1 MKMID
6 DVIIIGIDSGYGNM
20 KTANCC
26 FPASVSAYDK
36 EPVFKE
42 NLLVFERKF
51 YLIGEGHKEFLAD
64 KTRDLD
70 YYVLALAAIA
80 RELNIRK
87 MTCGK
92 IKIAAGLP
100 LTWVSGQRDEFRDY
114 LMQNK
119 AVDFSFRNVSY
130 HVEIVG
136 VDVFPQGFAAVA
148 DRLSDF
154 RGVNMICDIGN
165 GTMNIMFINDK
176 KPVSGNMFTEKYGT
190 HQCLL
195 AVRENVM
202 CAHHTTVDEAIINR
216 VFRFGTADIKE
227 DYLKTITDTATD
239 YVEGIFQRLREHE
252 YNPELMRLYVLG
264 GGSCLIR
271 NFGVYDASRVTI
283 NDDICATA
291 KGYEYLDQW
300 LEVVRARIKPAT
312 FGSYQGVV
320 KSTIGPYFRKKE
332 LTLKELEARHIQQ
345 FYTEKLKTV
354 TPNSVIHYHAV
365 IYQALKYAMKTDM
378 VPQNVAMKVDR
389 PRKNSFQPTFLDAE
403 QMQKLFEIVKG
414 TRLELPVLVAAFY
427 GLRRGEVLGL
437 KWDAID
443 FNRGTLTIKRTVT
456 EATIDGTMKIIEQDS
471 AKTKSSLRTLP
482 LVGSFRDYFQKVKE
496 AQELNKKVCG
506 NCYNYNYDGYVF
518 VNELGERMRPNY
530 LTEYFPKYIAKHGM
544 PKMRFHD
551 LCHPY
556 VKHTTK
562 IFSLRLMD
570 FQAQAYPDARRK
582 TRGACQLLRVGQ
594 SRSPV
599 RPLCNRKRFSC
610 LPPQSKMSWILYAI
624 SMRLS
629 GYTSTRSISSSASSV
644 VSVSASKI
652 ALDASLR
659 LSCRACS
666 SCFFFACANTAA

>member
-6 DVIIIGIDSGYGNM
+6 DVIIIGIDSGYGNI

-26 FPASVSAYDK
+26 FPASVSAYAK

-42 NLLVFERKF
+42 NLLVFESKF

-92 IKIAAGLP
+92 IRIAAGLP

-202 CAHHTTVDEAIINR
+202 RAHHTTVDEAIINR

-283 NDDICATA
+283 LSKSSSRKSNERRERKMSYSSGEAA
-291 KGYEYLDQW
+291 EQ
-300 LEVVRARIKPAT
+300 VVRMT
-312 FGSYQGVV
+312 LNGV
-320 KSTIGPYFRKKE
+320 E
-332 LTLKELEARHIQQ
+332 
-345 FYTEKLKTV
+345 
-354 TPNSVIHYHAV
+354 
-365 IYQALKYAMKTDM
+365 
-378 VPQNVAMKVDR
+378 
-389 PRKNSFQPTFLDAE
+389 
-403 QMQKLFEIVKG
+403 
-414 TRLELPVLVAAFY
+414 VAAKIS
-427 GLRRGEVLGL
+427 GKAAERLAVLLYAVL
-437 KWDAID
+437 KD
-443 FNRGTLTIKRTVT
+443 
-456 EATIDGTMKIIEQDS
+456 
-471 AKTKSSLRTLP
+471 
-482 LVGSFRDYFQKVKE
+482 QK
-496 AQELNKKVCG
+496 
-506 NCYNYNYDGYVF
+506 
-518 VNELGERMRPNY
+518 
-530 LTEYFPKYIAKHGM
+530 
-544 PKMRFHD
+544 
-551 LCHPY
+551 
-556 VKHTTK
+556 
-562 IFSLRLMD
+562 
-570 FQAQAYPDARRK
+570 K
-582 TRGACQLLRVGQ
+582 TRGKTRLNSMLRSGKELKVFAIGD
-594 SRSPV
+594 RDLEKFC
-599 RPLCNRKRFSC
+599 REAK
-610 LPPQSKMSWILYAI
+610 KYGIL
-624 SMRLS
+624 
-629 GYTSTRSISSSASSV
+629 
-644 VSVSASKI
+644 
-652 ALDASLR
+652 
-659 LSCRACS
+659 
-666 SCFFFACANTAA
+666 

>member
-6 DVIIIGIDSGYGNM
+6 DVIIIGIDSGYGNI

-26 FPASVSAYDK
+26 FPASVSTYDK

-42 NLLVFERKF
+42 NLLVFESKF

-92 IKIAAGLP
+92 IRIAAGLP

-114 LMQNK
+114 LLQNK

-202 CAHHTTVDEAIINR
+202 RAHHTTVDEAIINR

-271 NFGVYDASRVTI
+271 NFGVYDASCVTI

-291 KGYEYLDQW
+291 KGYIDEACMTGISNNLVIYGHHMNNGSMFADLCKYADADFCKEHPEIAFDTLSSLGKYEVVAAFKFNTNRETFKYNEYTLMD
-300 LEVVRARIKPAT
+300 EVQFAEFMENVRARQLYDT
-312 FGSYQGVV
+312 GV
-320 KSTIGPYFRKKE
+320 TAEYGDQL
-332 LTLKELEARHIQQ
+332 LTLSTCE
-345 FYTEKLKTV
+345 YTY
-354 TPNSVIHYHAV
+354 PNGRFVV
-365 IYQALKYAMKTDM
+365 
-378 VPQNVAMKVDR
+378 VA
-389 PRKNSFQPTFLDAE
+389 
-403 QMQKLFEIVKG
+403 
-414 TRLELPVLVAAFY
+414 
-427 GLRRGEVLGL
+427 
-437 KWDAID
+437 
-443 FNRGTLTIKRTVT
+443 
-456 EATIDGTMKIIEQDS
+456 
-471 AKTKSSLRTLP
+471 
-482 LVGSFRDYFQKVKE
+482 
-496 AQELNKKVCG
+496 KKV
-506 NCYNYNYDGYVF
+506 
-518 VNELGERMRPNY
+518 
-530 LTEYFPKYIAKHGM
+530 
-544 PKMRFHD
+544 
-551 LCHPY
+551 
-556 VKHTTK
+556 
-562 IFSLRLMD
+562 
-570 FQAQAYPDARRK
+570 
-582 TRGACQLLRVGQ
+582 
-594 SRSPV
+594 
-599 RPLCNRKRFSC
+599 
-610 LPPQSKMSWILYAI
+610 
-624 SMRLS
+624 
-629 GYTSTRSISSSASSV
+629 
-644 VSVSASKI
+644 
-652 ALDASLR
+652 
-659 LSCRACS
+659 
-666 SCFFFACANTAA
+666 

>member
-6 DVIIIGIDSGYGNM
+6 DVIIIGIDSGYGNI

-42 NLLVFERKF
+42 NLLVYESKF

-64 KTRDLD
+64 KTKDLD

-92 IKIAAGLP
+92 IRIAAGLP

-202 CAHHTTVDEAIINR
+202 RAHHTTVDEAIINR

-227 DYLKTITDTATD
+227 EYLKTITDTVTD

-291 KGYEYLDQW
+291 KGYVDYFVTNNNAVSRGHADIITRGNRYF
-300 LEVVRARIKPAT
+300 VRDLNSKNKTFINGQAIPAQYECEI
-312 FGSYQGVV
+312 FDGN
-320 KSTIGPYFRKKE
+320 R
-332 LTLKELEARHIQQ
+332 LTLGNEEFIFNSGLNIRIHQQ
-345 FYTEKLKTV
+345 MFSLLSTYSILNLK
-354 TPNSVIHYHAV
+354 
-365 IYQALKYAMKTDM
+365 
-378 VPQNVAMKVDR
+378 
-389 PRKNSFQPTFLDAE
+389 RKNTREPLTFQMF
-403 QMQKLFEIVKG
+403 QSC
-414 TRLELPVLVAAFY
+414 RLVC
-427 GLRRGEVLGL
+427 
-437 KWDAID
+437 
-443 FNRGTLTIKRTVT
+443 
-456 EATIDGTMKIIEQDS
+456 
-471 AKTKSSLRTLP
+471 LP
-482 LVGSFRDYFQKVKE
+482 LVRWF
-496 AQELNKKVCG
+496 
-506 NCYNYNYDGYVF
+506 
-518 VNELGERMRPNY
+518 
-530 LTEYFPKYIAKHGM
+530 
-544 PKMRFHD
+544 
-551 LCHPY
+551 
-556 VKHTTK
+556 
-562 IFSLRLMD
+562 
-570 FQAQAYPDARRK
+570 
-582 TRGACQLLRVGQ
+582 
-594 SRSPV
+594 
-599 RPLCNRKRFSC
+599 
-610 LPPQSKMSWILYAI
+610 
-624 SMRLS
+624 
-629 GYTSTRSISSSASSV
+629 
-644 VSVSASKI
+644 
-652 ALDASLR
+652 
-659 LSCRACS
+659 
-666 SCFFFACANTAA
+666 

>member
-1 MKMID
+1 MNIAIYQINPDRDENNVTFLNYENLERFQGSAALRSEIYDKVFEGEVECGTLEEVYQMFNLDHPDGYRGRSLSVSDVVEVVGEEESTFHFCDSIGFREVDFDPDMTEPLKEKKIKVVLCEPGKVARVAEIGTELSDLQRVVGGLIEPYYPFEEQVCIVCNDEGKYNGMRPCRAIYGEGREMMDIIFGPFSSAIAARRTLAPSTRSSWNATRSSSRIRSTSFGSAGKSRPSPISLKRTTSADGGDAMKMID
-6 DVIIIGIDSGYGNM
+6 DVIIIGIDSGYGNI

-26 FPASVSAYDK
+26 FPASVSTYAK

-42 NLLVFERKF
+42 NLLVFESKF

-64 KTRDLD
+64 KTKDLD

-92 IKIAAGLP
+92 IRIAAGLP

-114 LMQNK
+114 LLQNK

-202 CAHHTTVDEAIINR
+202 RAHHTTVDEAIINR

-227 DYLKTITDTATD
+227 EYLKTITDTATD

-291 KGYEYLDQW
+291 KGYEYLAQ
-300 LEVVRARIKPAT
+300 L
-312 FGSYQGVV
+312 
-320 KSTIGPYFRKKE
+320 
-332 LTLKELEARHIQQ
+332 
-345 FYTEKLKTV
+345 
-354 TPNSVIHYHAV
+354 
-365 IYQALKYAMKTDM
+365 
-378 VPQNVAMKVDR
+378 
-389 PRKNSFQPTFLDAE
+389 SF
-403 QMQKLFEIVKG
+403 
-414 TRLELPVLVAAFY
+414 
-427 GLRRGEVLGL
+427 RRG
-437 KWDAID
+437 
-443 FNRGTLTIKRTVT
+443 T
-456 EATIDGTMKIIEQDS
+456 
-471 AKTKSSLRTLP
+471 
-482 LVGSFRDYFQKVKE
+482 
-496 AQELNKKVCG
+496 
-506 NCYNYNYDGYVF
+506 
-518 VNELGERMRPNY
+518 
-530 LTEYFPKYIAKHGM
+530 
-544 PKMRFHD
+544 
-551 LCHPY
+551 
-556 VKHTTK
+556 
-562 IFSLRLMD
+562 
-570 FQAQAYPDARRK
+570 
-582 TRGACQLLRVGQ
+582 
-594 SRSPV
+594 
-599 RPLCNRKRFSC
+599 
-610 LPPQSKMSWILYAI
+610 PQ
-624 SMRLS
+624 
-629 GYTSTRSISSSASSV
+629 
-644 VSVSASKI
+644 
-652 ALDASLR
+652 
-659 LSCRACS
+659 
-666 SCFFFACANTAA
+666 